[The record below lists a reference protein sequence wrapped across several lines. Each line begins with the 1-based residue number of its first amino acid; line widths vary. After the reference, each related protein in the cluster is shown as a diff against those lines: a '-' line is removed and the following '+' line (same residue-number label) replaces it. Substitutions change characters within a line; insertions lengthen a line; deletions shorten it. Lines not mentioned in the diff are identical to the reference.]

1 MATKAPQ
8 RRTQAQR
15 REATR
20 AAVLTAAVTCL
31 QEDGQAGLTTRRIAD
46 RAGISQA
53 GVRYC
58 FPTRPELVAAA
69 VSHLADQLA
78 DELRRGTPAPDVPER
93 ERLIAALD
101 QLWEINNGPLFL
113 AMLEMW
119 SAARTDP
126 ELRDALD
133 SASRSVMRTVVRT
146 FAQLFPELAT
156 RPEARDLLD
165 LANASMRGLAIFTS
179 VDARGAQRHWRAV
192 RRQIVALYD
201 AL

>member
-1 MATKAPQ
+1 MPTRTPQ
-8 RRTQAQR
+8 RRTQAER

-20 AAVLTAAVTCL
+20 GAVLAAAVNCL
-31 QEDGQAGLTTRRIAD
+31 QEEGHAGLTTRRIAE

-58 FPTRPELVAAA
+58 FPTRAELVAAA
-69 VSHLADQLA
+69 VAHLADQLA
-78 DELRRGTPAPDVPER
+78 DELQRQSSAPDVPER

-101 QLWEINNGPLFL
+101 LLWEINNGPLFL
-113 AMLEMW
+113 AMLDLW

-133 SASRSVMRTVVRT
+133 SASRSVMRIVTRT